1 MKEKNKTAI
10 IVALIGLVGIILSAL
25 IGVKW
30 GKNNV
35 SIVVQT
41 DGKNVILRDND
52 VQSLATENDMLKDKI
67 SDYESQIANLVSKN
81 DELES
86 KLGNANGELSEV
98 PVVEFKDIGLS
109 INGEDVPV
117 NRTKSFAA
125 INGNQ
130 YYSKDFINA
139 FIGEDQSVTTKDGV
153 LYIGKIV
160 ATKAKLSDQVIVDSH
175 YMKLVDSVTDSY
187 GNNYS
192 KALEA
197 CSFSNEITYNIDG
210 KYSMLKAKIA
220 VKENGNKK
228 YNGYFEILADGISVY
243 KSPEIGIMTPAFDI
257 DIPINNCTLLT
268 INYNTPKNTLVRG
281 IIADAVLYN
290 QE

>member
-1 MKEKNKTAI
+1 MKEKNKTKI
-10 IVALIGLVGIILSAL
+10 IVALISFIALTLSAL
-25 IGVKW
+25 IGALW
-30 GKNNV
+30 GKSNV

-41 DGKNVILRDND
+41 DGKNVVLRNND
-52 VQSLATENDMLKDKI
+52 VQTLATENDMLKDKI
-67 SDYESQIANLVSKN
+67 SDYESQIATLVSQK

-109 INGEDVPV
+109 INGEEFPI
-117 NRTKSFAA
+117 NKKKSFVS

-139 FIGEDQSVTTKDGV
+139 LIGEDQSVTTKDGIF
-153 LYIGKIV
+153 YIGKIV
-160 ATKAKLSDQVIVDSH
+160 AEKAKLTDQIIVDISAG
-175 YMKLVDSVTDSY
+175 MKKSNNVTDSY

-192 KALEA
+192 DALLAKYESA
-197 CSFSNEITYNIDG
+197 AIFNLGG

-220 VKENGNKK
+220 IQEKVPRDT
-228 YNGYFEILADGISVY
+228 NGYVEIFADDVSVY
-243 KSPEIGIMTPAFDI
+243 KSPALDIMTPAFAI
-257 DIPINNCTLLT
+257 DIPINNATLLK
-268 INYNTPKNTLVRG
+268 ISYNCKDYDPDC

>member
-1 MKEKNKTAI
+1 MKEKNKTKI
-10 IVALIGLVGIILSAL
+10 IVALISFITLTLSAL
-25 IGVKW
+25 IGAIW
-30 GKNNV
+30 GKSNV

-41 DGKNVILRDND
+41 DGKNVVLRNND
-52 VQSLATENDMLKDKI
+52 VQTLVTENDMLKDKI
-67 SDYESQIANLVSKN
+67 SDYESQIATLISQK

-109 INGEDVPV
+109 INGEEFPI
-117 NRTKSFAA
+117 NKTKSFVS

-139 FIGEDQSVTTKDGV
+139 LIGEDQSVTTKDGIF
-153 LYIGKIV
+153 YIGKIV
-160 ATKAKLSDQVIVDSH
+160 AKKAKLTDQIIVDISAG
-175 YMKLVDSVTDSY
+175 MKKSNNVTDSY

-192 KALEA
+192 DALLANYESSA
-197 CSFSNEITYNIDG
+197 IFNLGG

-220 VKENGNKK
+220 IREKVPRDT
-228 YNGYFEILADGISVY
+228 NGYVEIFADDVSVY
-243 KSPEIGIMTPAFDI
+243 KSPALDIMTPAFVI
-257 DIPINNCTLLT
+257 DIPINDATLLKISYNCTG
-268 INYNTPKNTLVRG
+268 YDPDC

>member
-10 IVALIGLVGIILSAL
+10 IVALIGVVGVILSAF

-86 KLGNANGELSEV
+86 KLGNANGELSEI
-98 PVVEFKDIGLS
+98 PIVEFKDIGLS
-109 INGEDVPV
+109 INGEEVQV

-139 FIGEDQSVTTKDGV
+139 LIGEDQSVTTKDDI

-160 ATKAKLSDQVIVDSH
+160 AEKANLTDQVIISSKYMYLRDSI
-175 YMKLVDSVTDSY
+175 TNSY
-187 GNNYS
+187 GNNYTNAIVS
-192 KALEA
+192 DR
-197 CSFSNEITYNIDG
+197 SSNEIIYSLNE
-210 KYSMLKAKIA
+210 KYSMLKAKVSVVQKGA
-220 VKENGNKK
+220 KGA
-228 YNGYFEILADGISVY
+228 NGYLEIWADDQSVY
-243 KSPEIGIMTPAFDI
+243 KSPELNIMTQEFDI
-257 DIPINNCTLLT
+257 DIPINNASLLKIT
-268 INYNTPKNTLVRG
+268 YNTNNSTVRC